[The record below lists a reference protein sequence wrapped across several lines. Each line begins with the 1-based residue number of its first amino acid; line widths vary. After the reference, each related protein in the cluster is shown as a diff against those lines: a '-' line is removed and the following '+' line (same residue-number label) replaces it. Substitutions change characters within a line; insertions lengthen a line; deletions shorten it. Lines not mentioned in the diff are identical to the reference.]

1 MEAGMIKEQKVEV
14 RPALHYLV
22 REPLKETEN
31 PPVLILLHGVGSNE
45 RDLFS
50 IAGKLPEEFL
60 VLSLRGPYRLGPQ
73 RYAWYQVDF
82 KSGKPAITHDQEAA
96 SRELLMNFINQMGE
110 HHHFDP
116 QRIFIGGFSQG
127 AIMSLGLGLI
137 HPGLFK
143 GIIAISGRLPEELRA
158 EFAPASELSGLSA
171 FVTHGTH
178 DRVLTVDYARKVQSF
193 LGDVGAKCFYRE
205 YNAGHGISG
214 EMLQDLNEWLN
225 KAIAL

>member
-1 MEAGMIKEQKVEV
+1 MEVGMIKEHKIEV

-22 REPLKETEN
+22 HEPLKETEN

-50 IAGKLPEEFL
+50 IAGKLPEDFL

-96 SRELLMNFINQMGE
+96 SRELLLDFINQMGE
-110 HHHFDP
+110 RHHFDP

-127 AIMSLGLGLI
+127 AVMSLSLGLI

-143 GIIAISGRLPEELRA
+143 GIVAISGRLPEELRA
-158 EFAPASELSGLSA
+158 EFAPDSELSGLSA
-171 FVTHGTH
+171 FVAHGTH

-193 LGDVGAKCFYRE
+193 FSDAGAECFYRE
-205 YNAGHGISG
+205 YNGGHGVSG

-225 KAIAL
+225 KSIAL

>member
-1 MEAGMIKEQKVEV
+1 MIKEQKIEV

-22 REPLKETEN
+22 REPLNAIEK

-50 IAGKLPEEFL
+50 VAGKLPEDFL
-60 VLSLRGPYRLGPQ
+60 VLSLRGPYRIGPQ

-96 SRELLMNFINQMGE
+96 SRELLMNFIEEMGE
-110 HHHFDP
+110 RHQFDP

-127 AIMSLGLGLI
+127 AIMSLSLGLI
-137 HPGLFK
+137 HPELFK
-143 GIIAISGRLPEELRA
+143 GIVAISGRLPEELRA
-158 EFAPASELSGLSA
+158 EFAPSNELSGLKV
-171 FVTHGTH
+171 FVAHGTH
-178 DRVLTVDYARKVQSF
+178 DRVLTIDYARKLRSF
-193 LGDVGAKCFYRE
+193 LNGFGVSSFYKE